1 MNPKDNL
8 EAVNITQLDF
18 KKIKKITNIDT
29 DVIPVVIQDINT
41 LKVLMLGYVNQT
53 ALTQSLQEKKVVLW
67 STSKNK
73 LWVKGK
79 TSGNWLELKKAQVN
93 CENNS
98 LIFLVELK
106 GQGACHTKDDDG
118 KYRLSC
124 YYRKL
129 TI

>member
-8 EAVNITQLDF
+8 EAVNINQLDF
-18 KKIKKITNIDT
+18 KKIKKIANIDT

-79 TSGNWLELKKAQVN
+79 TSGNWLELKKAKVN